1 MLMVLVAVQES
12 LFDGRLRWQWPLYDE
27 LLAMALATGVAV
39 SRWRAGPA
47 LDALLPTPRR
57 WLEQSLKPL
66 WWLAPVFVVLL
77 YALRHAT
84 RALLGETYPHAP
96 WPAVFGYECL
106 KFAVFYALLP
116 VQCQLVGGLCTFV
129 DALGR
134 SRAPPPTATTASTPA
149 DQLRLCNRLA
159 LGQLLVR
166 GKSLNADAIP
176 HLPKRC
182 WTVPA
187 GCSTGPSAFALPL
200 TNGPGR
206 QSRTSWCDANCCC
219 GQVLKPAM
227 HGFCFV

>member
-96 WPAVFGYECL
+96 WPAVFGYACL
-106 KFAVFYALLP
+106 KFAVFYALLTG
-116 VQCQLVGGLCTFV
+116 VQFAQRSHHALAAERLRAVRAEQLSAQARLLQLTQQVQQVQPHFLFNASWWVDYARSLMHWVDHERRRQRPRRPQRPLISFASATDWRWGNCSFVG
-129 DALGR
+129 
-134 SRAPPPTATTASTPA
+134 
-149 DQLRLCNRLA
+149 NR
-159 LGQLLVR
+159 
-166 GKSLNADAIP
+166 
-176 HLPKRC
+176 
-182 WTVPA
+182 
-187 GCSTGPSAFALPL
+187 
-200 TNGPGR
+200 
-206 QSRTSWCDANCCC
+206 
-219 GQVLKPAM
+219 
-227 HGFCFV
+227 